1 MERREERGVQQPHHI
16 ALPNPDAGI
25 DGTDGQ
31 GVEVQG
37 SDAAEGP
44 LPIALAKFGHLGQ
57 HIVAKFVRLFQQ
69 LPQTQVE
76 GGLRGVIVT
85 LTATGSA
92 ERRDNR
98 RAAGGKARKAHG
110 KKTPHEETKEM
121 KKKVFHSR

>member
-1 MERREERGVQQPHHI
+1 MQQPHHI

-25 DGTDGQ
+25 DGTNGQ
-31 GVEVQG
+31 RVEVQG

-57 HIVAKFVRLFQQ
+57 HIIAKFVRLFQQ

-76 GGLRGVIVT
+76 GGLRCVIVP

-98 RAAGGKARKAHG
+98 RAASGNTRKAHG
-110 KKTPHEETKEM
+110 EKTPNEKTKET